1 MNNEYDS
8 NKKML
13 NTLRKLNESTN
24 NRPIIKE
31 EEFDSFIQKG
41 QQSSSDNTPAES
53 EQVPDKNDITVIN
66 DVDVKII
73 SSDSADLQ
81 IRQDQKTAISGLI
94 DQFRSQV
101 SQIAELEPGFTID
114 MEQIRLDGNV
124 PDMDFSFVFIA
135 GEESGL
141 YINAEMLKIEQEVA
155 DAIQKLIKFEQ
166 TFITTLDPIIRDRKN
181 N

>member
-1 MNNEYDS
+1 MNKEYDS
-8 NKKML
+8 TKKML
-13 NTLRKLNESTN
+13 NTIRKINESVN
-24 NRPIIKE
+24 IRPIIKE
-31 EEFDSFIQKG
+31 EEFDSFIQKAQG
-41 QQSSSDNTPAES
+41 SSSENAPSQGE
-53 EQVPDKNDITVIN
+53 EVPDKNDIAVIN

-73 SSDSADLQ
+73 SNDSADLE
-81 IRQDQKTAISGLI
+81 IREDQKTAISGLI

-114 MEQIRLDGNV
+114 MNQIRLDGNV

-135 GEESGL
+135 GEESGFYL
-141 YINAEMLKIEQEVA
+141 NFEMVKMEQDVLE
-155 DAIQKLIKFEQ
+155 AIQKLIKFEQ